1 MSCREN
7 AGFEEPTIFRSYR
20 RFRKRGVAHKID
32 MELQT
37 CMSDNPTLYKICVF
51 NTDEVLMAT
60 LAPPAS
66 AVTVFP
72 TAAIEACLHD
82 ELVETIKSLAKIKGL
97 ALPTAPAQI
106 ATTSVQIDSLVC
118 IEILCAV
125 EPIVGIEL
133 PEKVVKA
140 GGYGSIDAAIK
151 NLIPRI
157 EAEWKKQKGLKP

>member
-1 MSCREN
+1 
-7 AGFEEPTIFRSYR
+7 
-20 RFRKRGVAHKID
+20 
-32 MELQT
+32 
-37 CMSDNPTLYKICVF
+37 
-51 NTDEVLMAT
+51 MAT
-60 LAPPAS
+60 LAPPAP

-72 TAAIEACLHD
+72 TAAVETCLRD

-97 ALPTAPAQI
+97 ALPAAPAQI

-118 IEILCAV
+118 VEILCAV

>member
-1 MSCREN
+1 
-7 AGFEEPTIFRSYR
+7 
-20 RFRKRGVAHKID
+20 
-32 MELQT
+32 
-37 CMSDNPTLYKICVF
+37 
-51 NTDEVLMAT
+51 MAT
-60 LAPPAS
+60 LAPSAPA
-66 AVTVFP
+66 VMVFP
-72 TAAIEACLHD
+72 AVADETCLRD

-97 ALPTAPAQI
+97 SLPATPAQI

-118 IEILCAV
+118 VEILCAV

-157 EAEWKKQKGLKP
+157 KAEWKKQKELKP

>member
-1 MSCREN
+1 
-7 AGFEEPTIFRSYR
+7 
-20 RFRKRGVAHKID
+20 
-32 MELQT
+32 
-37 CMSDNPTLYKICVF
+37 
-51 NTDEVLMAT
+51 MAT
-60 LAPPAS
+60 LAPSAPAV
-66 AVTVFP
+66 AIFP
-72 TAAIEACLHD
+72 TTAVETCLRD

-97 ALPTAPAQI
+97 SLPTASAQI
-106 ATTSVQIDSLVC
+106 GTTSVQIDSLVC
-118 IEILCAV
+118 VEILCAV